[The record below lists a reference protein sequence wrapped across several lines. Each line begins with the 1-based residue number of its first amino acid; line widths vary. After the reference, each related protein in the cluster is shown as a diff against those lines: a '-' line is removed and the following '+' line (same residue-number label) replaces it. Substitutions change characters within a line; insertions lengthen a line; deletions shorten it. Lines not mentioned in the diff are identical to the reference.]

1 MTELTDADS
10 RSEIAALSHEVYR
23 LTKQLEEQEQ
33 RRLTDAM
40 PDKYDPFGNPTEY
53 KGFCGD
59 YTKIDPRITETGY
72 EIPLEPDFTERR
84 NLKRAYRKS
93 GWLMIFQ
100 FVFSNALGIL
110 AVQLILWLMNALNP
124 AADASAVSDYIR
136 GSSIL
141 VSINMMIHVISNVGI
156 GAIGM
161 KWGGIKYTSLVRTK
175 DFGIGRAFQ
184 YCMIAL
190 LLWTISLY
198 LITCVSDIFM
208 QYGIDIV
215 PDMSGVANTYLGKTV
230 NILYRCILAP
240 ITEELFFRGVLLRTL
255 AKSNQRFA
263 IFASAFFF
271 GLVHGNLQQF
281 ILAFLIGIF
290 LAHITIKHGSIIPSV
305 IVHMFINSVS
315 TLIGEV
321 SGISTAASLIC
332 YLMLLAA
339 SLLGMILLL
348 VFLSKDKLPSTTP
361 KQARRGLLVA
371 AGSLPFT
378 GAVIIYIIYIIY
390 QLLSKH

>member
-1 MTELTDADS
+1 MSEFTDTENRT
-10 RSEIAALSHEVYR
+10 EIAALSHEVYR

-33 RRLTDAM
+33 RRITDAM
-40 PDKYDPFGNPTEY
+40 PDKYDPFANPTEY

-59 YTKIDPRITETGY
+59 YSKIDPRITEAGY
-72 EIPLEPDFTERR
+72 EIPLEPDYTERK

-100 FVFSNALGIL
+100 FVLSNILGGL
-110 AVQLILWLMNALNP
+110 TVQLILWLMTMLNP
-124 AADASAVSDYIR
+124 AANGTAVGDYIR
-136 GSSIL
+136 SSSIL
-141 VSINMMIHVISNVGI
+141 VSINMMIYIICNVGI
-156 GAIGM
+156 AAIGM

-190 LLWTISLY
+190 LVWTISLY
-198 LITCVSDIFM
+198 IITGVSNIFL

-215 PDMSGVANTYLGKTV
+215 PDMSGVANTHLGKTV
-230 NILYRCILAP
+230 YILYTCMLAP
-240 ITEELFFRGVLLRTL
+240 LTEELFFRGVLLRTL

-281 ILAFLIGIF
+281 ILAFLLGIF

-305 IVHMFINSVS
+305 IVHMFINIVS
-315 TLIGEV
+315 SIIGAV
-321 SGISTAASLIC
+321 AGISMAASLIC
-332 YLMLLAA
+332 YLILLAA
-339 SLLGMILLL
+339 ALLGMILLL
-348 VFLSKDKLPSTTP
+348 VFLSRDKLPSTTP
-361 KQARRGLLVA
+361 KQARRGVLVA
-371 AGSLPFT
+371 AGSLPFS
-378 GAVIIYIIYIIY
+378 GAVIIYIVYIIY
-390 QLLSKH
+390 QLIAKR

>member
-1 MTELTDADS
+1 MSEFTDTENRT
-10 RSEIAALSHEVYR
+10 EIAALSHEVYR

-33 RRLTDAM
+33 RRITDAM
-40 PDKYDPFGNPTEY
+40 PDKYDPFANPTEY

-59 YTKIDPRITETGY
+59 YSKIDPRITEAGY
-72 EIPLEPDFTERR
+72 EIPLEPDYTERK

-100 FVFSNALGIL
+100 FVLSNILGGL
-110 AVQLILWLMNALNP
+110 TVQLILWLMTMLNP
-124 AADASAVSDYIR
+124 AANGTAVGDYIR
-136 GSSIL
+136 SSSIL
-141 VSINMMIHVISNVGI
+141 VSINMMTYIICNVGI
-156 GAIGM
+156 AAIGM

-190 LLWTISLY
+190 LMWTISLY
-198 LITCVSDIFM
+198 IKTGVSNIFL

-215 PDMSGVANTYLGKTV
+215 PDMSGVANTHLGKTV
-230 NILYRCILAP
+230 NILYTCMLAP
-240 ITEELFFRGVLLRTL
+240 LTEELFFRGVLLRTL

-281 ILAFLIGIF
+281 IIAFLLGIF

-305 IVHMFINSVS
+305 TVHMFINIVTSI
-315 TLIGEV
+315 IGAV
-321 SGISTAASLIC
+321 AGISTAASLIC
-332 YLMLLAA
+332 YLILLAA
-339 SLLGMILLL
+339 ALLGMILLL
-348 VFLSKDKLPSTTP
+348 VFLSRDKLPSTTP
-361 KQARRGLLVA
+361 KQARRGVLVA
-371 AGSLPFT
+371 AGSLPFS
-378 GAVIIYIIYIIY
+378 GAVIIYIVYIIY
-390 QLLSKH
+390 RLIAKR

>member
-1 MTELTDADS
+1 
-10 RSEIAALSHEVYR
+10 
-23 LTKQLEEQEQ
+23 
-33 RRLTDAM
+33 
-40 PDKYDPFGNPTEY
+40 
-53 KGFCGD
+53 
-59 YTKIDPRITETGY
+59 
-72 EIPLEPDFTERR
+72 
-84 NLKRAYRKS
+84 
-93 GWLMIFQ
+93 
-100 FVFSNALGIL
+100 
-110 AVQLILWLMNALNP
+110 
-124 AADASAVSDYIR
+124 
-136 GSSIL
+136 
-141 VSINMMIHVISNVGI
+141 
-156 GAIGM
+156 M

-230 NILYRCILAP
+230 NILYGCILAP

-378 GAVIIYIIYIIY
+378 GAVIIYIMYIIY